1 MPEAEVILWSKLR
14 GKGLDSHKFR
24 RQYSIGKFVLDFYC
38 PKLRFAIEVDG
49 DSHFIKGAKERDKDR
64 QTIMEAIGITF
75 LRFSNREIYK
85 NINGGLNKI
94 SGYIK
99 TQESHTPPLSSP
111 WKGEA

>member
-14 GKGLDSHKFR
+14 GKGLDGHKFR

-38 PKLRFAIEVDG
+38 PKLRLAIEVDG
-49 DSHFIKGAKERDKDR
+49 DSH
-64 QTIMEAIGITF
+64 MEAIGITF

-85 NINGGLNKI
+85 NINGVLNKI